1 MTLRKSRAAV
11 ASSPEVEAAAEELL
25 RKGNAVD
32 AAVAGVFAACALSP
46 GVLLGPVQILIGG
59 GGVGLRALDGRVRQP
74 GIGAPRPRGFREG
87 EEVPDAARVGV
98 PWLPATLSV
107 AIATAGTA
115 TFAQVMAPAIALA
128 KGSPRAD
135 VLAKIAARG
144 PRAVEERPLGAE
156 LLALAGRP
164 SGGLLTS
171 DDLSSQRPE
180 IHPASRHVLS
190 GAGAA
195 ASSSRG
201 HRSRAASTDGAGP
214 ASRGR
219 AVVAAARRTAAAEA
233 AADALPPRMIIELPW
248 SNDEG
253 GLPVPPAGCVQV
265 ATTRAVAVVDRH
277 GAFAI
282 ACWDEGIEGLTI
294 ADLGLRAPFFAE
306 PVLRGETR
314 IRPGDARPAAAP
326 IALIGRDAGPEFA
339 FAAFGAGD
347 AYDVL
352 RGAIRSVVE
361 ADRIE
366 AHGEARLVAVSHLE
380 GAARRATAHIP

>member
-11 ASSPEVEAAAEELL
+11 ASSTEVEAAAEELL

-32 AAVAGVFAACALSP
+32 AVVAGVFAACAMSP

-74 GIGAPRPRGFREG
+74 GVGAPRPRGFRED
-87 EEVPDAARVGV
+87 EDVPDAAKVGV

-107 AIATAGTA
+107 AVATAGTS
-115 TFAQVMAPAIALA
+115 TFAQVMAPGLALA
-128 KGSPRAD
+128 KGSPRHE
-135 VLAKIAARG
+135 VLAKIASRG

-180 IHPASRHVLS
+180 VHPASRHVLGG
-190 GAGAA
+190 GASRPAG
-195 ASSSRG
+195 SRG
-201 HRSRAASTDGAGP
+201 NKRVTGP
-214 ASRGR
+214 A
-219 AVVAAARRTAAAEA
+219 EA
-233 AADALPPRMIIELPW
+233 DSAPARMIIELPW
-248 SNDEG
+248 SNDDEG
-253 GLPVPPAGCVQV
+253 IPIPPAGVVAV
-265 ATTRAVAVVDRH
+265 ATTRAVAAVDRF

-282 ACWDEGIEGLTI
+282 ACWDEGVEGLTI
-294 ADLGLRAPFFAE
+294 AELGLRAPFFAE
-306 PVLRGETR
+306 PVLRGATR
-314 IRPGDARPAAAP
+314 VRPGDARPAAAP
-326 IALIGRDAGPEFA
+326 IALVGTDAGPELA

-352 RGAIRSVVE
+352 RGAIHGVLE
-361 ADRIE
+361 NDRIE
-366 AHGEARLVAVSHLE
+366 AHGDARLVAVSHVN
-380 GAARRATAHIP
+380 GTASIFRS

>member
-11 ASSPEVEAAAEELL
+11 APSPEVEAAATELL

-32 AAVAGVFAACALSP
+32 AVVAGVFAACALSP
-46 GVLLGPVQILIGG
+46 GVLLGPVQILVGG
-59 GGVGLRALDGRVRQP
+59 GGAGLRALDGRVRQP

-107 AIATAGTA
+107 AVATAGTA
-115 TFAQVMAPAIALA
+115 TFAQVMAPALALA
-128 KGSPRAD
+128 KGSPRHE
-135 VLAKIAARG
+135 VLSKISSRG
-144 PRAVEERPLGAE
+144 PRAIEERPLGAE

-180 IHPASRHVLS
+180 VHPASRHVLVATPGGVVS
-190 GAGAA
+190 
-195 ASSSRG
+195 
-201 HRSRAASTDGAGP
+201 
-214 ASRGR
+214 ASRGGR
-219 AVVAAARRTAAAEA
+219 GARGPGSSDKSGKGTKK
-233 AADALPPRMIIELPW
+233 AADALDDTGARRFVIELPW
-248 SNDEG
+248 ARHASHDEG
-253 GLPVPPAGCVQV
+253 GLLAAPAGRIDVG
-265 ATTRAVAVVDRH
+265 TTRAVAAVDRH

-282 ACWDEGIEGLTI
+282 ACWDEGVDGLVI
-294 ADLGLRAPFFAE
+294 GELGLRAPFFAQ

-314 IRPGDARPAAAP
+314 IRPGDARAAAAP
-326 IALIGRDAGPEFA
+326 IALVGTDAGPEFA

-352 RGAIRSVVE
+352 AGAIRSIIE
-361 ADRIE
+361 ADVIE
-366 AHGEARLVAVSHLE
+366 AKGEATLIAVANLAGNVSVF
-380 GAARRATAHIP
+380 R

>member
-32 AAVAGVFAACALSP
+32 AAVAGVFAACAMSP

-74 GIGAPRPRGFREG
+74 GIGAPRPRGFRDD

-107 AIATAGTA
+107 AVATAGTA
-115 TFAQVMAPAIALA
+115 TFAQVMAPALALS
-128 KGSPRAD
+128 KGSPRHD
-135 VLAKIAARG
+135 LLMKIASRG

-180 IHPASRHVLS
+180 VHPASRHIL
-190 GAGAA
+190 GAGG
-195 ASSSRG
+195 SRGHSSRG
-201 HRSRAASTDGAGP
+201 SGP

-219 AVVAAARRTAAAEA
+219 SSGAVKATTPKPETRATEA
-233 AADALPPRMIIELPW
+233 SPRIVIELPW
-248 SNDEG
+248 ANDDG
-253 GLPVPPAGCVQV
+253 GMPVPPAGVVAV
-265 ATTRAVAVVDRH
+265 ATTRAVAAVDRH
-277 GAFAI
+277 GAFAV
-282 ACWDEGIEGLTI
+282 ACWDESIEGLML

-306 PVLRGETR
+306 PVRRGATR

-326 IALIGRDAGPEFA
+326 IALVGRDANPEFA

-352 RGAIRSVVE
+352 RGAIQSV
-361 ADRIE
+361 IE
-366 AHGEARLVAVSHLE
+366 EDKIEVHGDATLVAVSHLL
-380 GAARRATAHIP
+380 GSASVFR